1 MKILVVGDG
10 GREHALLWK
19 LHRDQP
25 GHEYFVTR
33 GNAGTD
39 AIARAIDRAPG
50 EVAGLLNFAEEEG
63 IEYVVVGP
71 EVPLAAGIVD
81 AFRGAGIGVFG
92 PTRAAARIES
102 SKAFAKRL
110 MSENGVPT
118 GRFDVFHRPEPAV
131 RFVERELGVPCVV
144 KASGL
149 AAGKGAF
156 VCRTPEDVTEAI
168 DACLVRRD
176 FGEAGAEIVVEEFLQ
191 GEELSILVLAD
202 GERLV
207 PFIASQDHKAAEEGD
222 RGPNTGG
229 MGAYAPVS
237 IVDEALLEEI
247 VDAIFRP
254 TLDAMAGMDRAFTGC
269 LYAGLMITARGPRVL
284 EWNARFGDPETQAL
298 LPLLESDLL
307 ELMRATPPEG
317 NLAGLEARWR
327 KGTAITVVA
336 SAKGYPGPYAT
347 DIPLSIPDD
356 LARPGSFDESGVVVF
371 HAGTTRRRGGG
382 IVSSGGRVLG
392 VTAVGGDLV
401 EARERA
407 YAAIDRIEAP
417 GLRCRKDI
425 GWREL
430 ARIS

>member
-19 LHRDQP
+19 LHRDHP

-39 AIARAIDRAPG
+39 TIARAIDRAPG
-50 EVAGLLNFAEEEG
+50 EVAALLNFAEEEG
-63 IEYVVVGP
+63 VEYVVVGP
-71 EVPLAAGIVD
+71 EVSLAAGIVD

-110 MSENGVPT
+110 MAENGVPT
-118 GRFDVFHRPEPAV
+118 GRFDVFHRPEPAA
-131 RFVERELGVPCVV
+131 RFVEREMGVPCVV

-156 VCRTPEDVTEAI
+156 VCRTPGDVTEAL

-176 FGEAGAEIVVEEFLQ
+176 FGEAGAEIVVEEFLE
-191 GEELSILVLAD
+191 GEELSILALTD
-202 GERLV
+202 GKRLV

-237 IVDEALLEEI
+237 IVDQALLEEI
-247 VDAIFRP
+247 VDGIFRP

-269 LYAGLMITARGPRVL
+269 LYAGLMITAAGPCVL

-307 ELMRATPPEG
+307 ELMRATGPEG
-317 NLAGLEARWR
+317 SLAGLEARWR
-327 KGTAITVVA
+327 KGAAITVVA

-347 DIPLSIPDD
+347 DIPISIPDD
-356 LARPGSFDESGVVVF
+356 LARPESFDESGVVVF
-371 HAGTTRRRGGG
+371 HAGTTRSGAG

-392 VTAVGGDLV
+392 VTAAGGDLV

-417 GLRCRKDI
+417 GLRCRRDI